1 MQDKQKTQAGDY
13 EDPLEDYSGPD
24 FADNVE
30 EAIHNTLVSE
40 IQTQPHLCVTADTSV
55 REAMKLMVGRHIA
68 CVLVEQDG
76 VLAGVFG
83 DRDVLDK
90 VALEYDDVI
99 DGPVSAVMSQS
110 PVSVVEAD
118 SVAKVMS
125 IMAISGYRHVP
136 VVSAEGRTV
145 GIVSPHRLGGF
156 LKDHMQQSP

>member
-1 MQDKQKTQAGDY
+1 MQDSNNSQAA
-13 EDPLEDYSGPD
+13 EFQDPLEDYSGPQFD
-24 FADNVE
+24 DPVE
-30 EAIHNTLVSE
+30 AAIHNTSVAE
-40 IQTQPHLCVTADTSV
+40 IHTQPHLCVTADTSV

-68 CVLVEQDG
+68 CVLVEDDG

-99 DGPVSAVMSQS
+99 DGPVSAVMSRS
-110 PVSVVEAD
+110 PVSVAESD

-136 VVSAEGRTV
+136 VVAADGSTV

-156 LKDHMQQSP
+156 LREHLAQST